1 MSVLVVA
8 GLAFAARPLPATS
21 VQQIDALQQVD
32 ASQQVDALQQADTLT
47 QQGEPHRG
55 DLPARDRLPVPT
67 PPVGP
72 ASDCALDEP
81 QAQGGPSQQ
90 EQDARRR
97 AQKWWMSDEGR
108 VEFGITEQQSKD
120 LEGVFQSLLPRLRAN
135 KSELDRQEKVLSQLL
150 NEANSDET
158 LVVQAIDR
166 VENARGALSRT
177 RTLMLYRMYRLL
189 SAEQRAKVQAYH
201 ERKSQESDNRTA
213 RR

>member
-1 MSVLVVA
+1 MFKAMSVLVVA
-8 GLAFAARPLPATS
+8 GLAFAVTPVPATS
-21 VQQIDALQQVD
+21 VAQQVD
-32 ASQQVDALQQADTLT
+32 AAP

-55 DLPARDRLPVPT
+55 DLPPRDSARVPVPST
-67 PPVGP
+67 AAAAGAPL
-72 ASDCALDEP
+72 SDCALDEP
-81 QAQGGPSQQ
+81 DAQSGPSQQ
-90 EQDARRR
+90 EQEARRR
-97 AQKWWMSDEGR
+97 AQKWWMSDDGR
-108 VEFGITEQQSKD
+108 AEFGITEQQSKD